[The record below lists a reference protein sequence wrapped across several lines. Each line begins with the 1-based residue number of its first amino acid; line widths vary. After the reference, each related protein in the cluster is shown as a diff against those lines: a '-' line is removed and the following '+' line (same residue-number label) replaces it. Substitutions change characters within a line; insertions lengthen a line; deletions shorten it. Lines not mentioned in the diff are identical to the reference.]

1 VTKLL
6 VFATTLALVMPALG
20 AETARQILDRR
31 KALDD
36 GERHW
41 DDRHERLTFHIV
53 DRRGGER
60 TRDLELS
67 EKRYPG
73 DERKT
78 ILFFLAPPEV
88 NGTGFLAFNHKG
100 KAADQ
105 WLYLPEL
112 QKVRQITS
120 STRTQSFVGTDLTYR
135 DLDILTE
142 MPSWTEDDAASTL
155 RDPATIDGVA
165 CHVIALAPKRDD
177 IGYKQIVVWL
187 GQSDLVP
194 RKLEFYDDGTE
205 PVKRI
210 AQRDIRN
217 VGSIPVAYQTKVETP
232 AAGTSTDIAIVETKF
247 NQQLGDEVFTQ
258 RMLEQGPQ

>member
-1 VTKLL
+1 MRLTALL
-6 VFATTLALVMPALG
+6 AAFALVVPALG

-41 DDRHERLTFHIV
+41 DDRHERLTFHIL

-88 NGTGFLAFNHKG
+88 KGTGFLAFNHKA

-155 RDPATIDGVA
+155 HDPATIDGVA
-165 CHVIALAPKRDD
+165 C
-177 IGYKQIVVWL
+177 
-187 GQSDLVP
+187 
-194 RKLEFYDDGTE
+194 
-205 PVKRI
+205 
-210 AQRDIRN
+210 
-217 VGSIPVAYQTKVETP
+217 
-232 AAGTSTDIAIVETKF
+232 
-247 NQQLGDEVFTQ
+247 
-258 RMLEQGPQ
+258 